1 MSRNGEAHG
10 AFYGA
15 RNHAPPEGSHPLMS
29 GLKPTQ
35 MEKVLDVG
43 SPESRAN
50 IRRTMGKTDA
60 RSGGWAGHLVGDTEP
75 QTVLAYHVK
84 TAKRRG
90 EMERNVPVVKKTPGK
105 PFKPKGR

>member
-1 MSRNGEAHG
+1 
-10 AFYGA
+10 
-15 RNHAPPEGSHPLMS
+15 MS
-29 GLKPTQ
+29 GRKSHVKITT
-35 MEKVLDVG
+35 
-43 SPESRAN
+43 SR
-50 IRRTMGKTDA
+50 TLGKTDA

-105 PFKPKGR
+105 PFKPKGRCRALLLPGVQEVLRQVPLHQGPGRPPR